1 MVCSE
6 MCFHC
11 MGVSCD
17 NAPEMD
23 LDSQYLKLTQSKN
36 IIERYVR
43 V

>member
-23 LDSQYLKLTQSKN
+23 LDSQKLTQSKT

-43 V
+43 I